1 MYPLWVIAFG
11 VMVFS
16 SCVLVSQGL
25 RERHAVRA
33 FDSVVTN
40 DTTIARGFGLV
51 AVESGS
57 EAYRYRLGVSVVCD
71 REARSLTARLHF
83 GPLPVNKAVQPMVG
97 RPGGAVRF
105 GTAVP
110 AGVGSASGFHW
121 PVLEDTGEVLRFV
134 ELAFRHGA
142 VISDGRS
149 EIRNRI
155 PVPQNEAARLALSLC
170 AEPWPEPGAVRSG
183 VDHVLAGTAW
193 RIDGR
198 GEWR

>member
-1 MYPLWVIAFG
+1 MYPLVVIAVG
-11 VMVFS
+11 VMVFG
-16 SCVLVSQGL
+16 SCVLMGPGW
-25 RERHAVRA
+25 RERHAVRT

-40 DTTIARGFGLV
+40 DTTVARGFGLV
-51 AVESGS
+51 AVESG
-57 EAYRYRLGVSVVCD
+57 EAHRLGVEVVCD

-110 AGVGSASGFHW
+110 VGDGSASGFHW
-121 PVLEDTGEVLRFV
+121 PVLDDTDEVLRFV
-134 ELAFRHGA
+134 ALAFRHGA
-142 VISDGRS
+142 VIGDGRS
-149 EIRNRI
+149 ELRNRI

-170 AEPWPEPGAVRSG
+170 AEPWPESSAVQSG
-183 VDHVLAGTAW
+183 VDHVLADNAW